1 MNTAQVAQGA
11 VGQTSPQV
19 AQGAIGQT
27 MTAEKQCILIV
38 DDEASNRTV
47 LTEMFKLHH
56 KVMLAKSGEM
66 AIELAQ
72 KHAPDL
78 ILLDVLMPGWSG
90 YETIEKLK
98 AIDATRE
105 IPVIFITALDGSIDE
120 ERGLLLGAVDYIT
133 KPFHPAIVRA
143 RVRNH
148 LRSVRQR
155 VLLERFAMFDTL
167 TELPNRRRLER
178 AMSVVFSAATPL
190 SIAMLDVDHFKNF
203 NDTYGHS
210 QGDKVLQAVA
220 DVFRSFAHQ
229 NNAQA
234 SRYGGEEFVLWLPGF
249 DQARATELCEKVRTE
264 IEQISIEHPSGLL
277 KVSISIGGCSSVA
290 SDSGQ
295 APLGMLELADAA
307 LYQAKTAGRNRVHWH
322 GN

>member
-1 MNTAQVAQGA
+1 MNNV
-11 VGQTSPQV
+11 
-19 AQGAIGQT
+19 
-27 MTAEKQCILIV
+27 EKQSILIV

-66 AIELAQ
+66 AVELAQ

-78 ILLDVLMPGWSG
+78 ILLDVLMPGLSG

-178 AMSVVFSAATPL
+178 AMSANFTAAAPL

-220 DVFRSFAHQ
+220 DVFRGFAHQ
-229 NNAQA
+229 HSIQA
-234 SRYGGEEFVLWLPGF
+234 SRYGGEEFVFWLPDF
-249 DQARATELCEKVRTE
+249 DQARAQSLCEQVRAA
-264 IEQISIEHPSGLL
+264 IEDISIEHPIGLL
-277 KVSISIGGCSSVA
+277 KVTISIGGCTSMA
-290 SDSGQ
+290 TDTGL
-295 APLGMLELADAA
+295 APSGMLELADAA
-307 LYQAKTAGRNRVHWH
+307 LYQAKTAGRNCLRWH
-322 GN
+322 KQ